1 VLPEENN
8 EKPPCASNGST
19 IHGFSIR
26 GFTLRGFDKHG
37 LHLACVNGFLIDEN
51 VAENNGVYG
60 IFPVLSRDG
69 VLTNNTVRGTVRD
82 ASVYVGQSDFVLIA
96 GNMTR
101 SRAADDFAVIRA
113 RSEELRRERVRP
125 PAEPEAWPL
134 PPRPY
139 HTASAAKP
147 NTDPRRLPQ
156 PIWQKLSRP
165 KTPLPKE
172 TASK

>member
-26 GFTLRGFDKHG
+26 RFTLRGFDKHG

-82 ASVYVGQSDFVLIA
+82 AGVYVGQSDFVLIA
-96 GNMTR
+96 GKHDPSPR
-101 SRAADDFAVIRA
+101 SRRLCGNSRAKRRAAPRA
-113 RSEELRRERVRP
+113 RATAGRTGGVAASTAAVSHGERREAEYRP
-125 PAEPEAWPL
+125 A
-134 PPRPY
+134 
-139 HTASAAKP
+139 ASAAADLAETLPAKNP
-147 NTDPRRLPQ
+147 APERDRL
-156 PIWQKLSRP
+156 
-165 KTPLPKE
+165 
-172 TASK
+172 